1 MGARQQFV
9 RFALVGFA
17 SNLLSYALYIALTKF
32 GLNPKLSMSLLYCTG
47 VFQTFFFNK
56 KWSVRFEGAARSSL
70 VRYVIAYAL
79 GYFINLAAL
88 VLLVDGAR
96 FPHQLVQ
103 GVMIIIVAVML
114 FLVQRYWVFPQT
126 SKREIP

>member
-1 MGARQQFV
+1 MGARQQFI

-32 GLNPKLSMSLLYCTG
+32 GLDPKLSMTLLYCTG
-47 VFQTFFFNK
+47 VLQTFFFNK
-56 KWSVRFEGAARSSL
+56 KWSFRFEGAARSSL
-70 VRYVIAYAL
+70 IRYVIAYAL

-88 VLLVDGAR
+88 VLLVDGAK

-103 GVMIIIVAVML
+103 AVMIFIVAAML
-114 FLVQRYWVFPQT
+114 FLVQRYWVFPQPK
-126 SKREIP
+126 KRQMP